1 MKDIVRVGLI
11 SDTHGTASAAALA
24 ALSGVDRILHAGD
37 VGAADVL
44 DNRQR
49 VLTAAFQQ
57 HPERFVR
64 KPPRPAPLP
73 DAVWINP
80 PKPAT
85 ATEPNLH

>member
-1 MKDIVRVGLI
+1 MVHYG
-11 SDTHGTASAAALA
+11 HAAE
-24 ALSGVDRILHAGD
+24 
-37 VGAADVL
+37 VL

-80 PKPAT
+80 PQPGPP
-85 ATEPNLH
+85 EPGETH